1 VVFGLRNPRVLTLFQ
16 TNDQKEMILGG
27 SLTGRKIQ
35 FNPGKSQRKIREE
48 LRDAWAAHL
57 RTLLNMIFAL
67 WKKG

>member
-1 VVFGLRNPRVLTLFQ
+1 
-16 TNDQKEMILGG
+16 MILGG

-35 FNPGKSQRKIREE
+35 FNPGKSEWKIREK
-48 LRDAWAAHL
+48 LCDTWAAHL